1 MRTLLLAGAC
11 IVLISGPA
19 LACRG
24 TAEYPQAFNQLEQS
38 NIPSVR
44 MKELIE
50 QLTQGQSLHEEGHR
64 QGDMDKMG
72 KSLRMLDGIKG
83 EIGM

>member
-24 TAEYPQAFNQLEQS
+24 TAEYPQAFKQLEKS
-38 NIPSVR
+38 NIPSER
-44 MKELIE
+44 MKELME
-50 QLTQGQSLHEEGHR
+50 QLSQGQSLHENGHR
-64 QGDMDKMG
+64 QGDMGKMG
-72 KSLRMLDGIKG
+72 ESLRMLDGIRG